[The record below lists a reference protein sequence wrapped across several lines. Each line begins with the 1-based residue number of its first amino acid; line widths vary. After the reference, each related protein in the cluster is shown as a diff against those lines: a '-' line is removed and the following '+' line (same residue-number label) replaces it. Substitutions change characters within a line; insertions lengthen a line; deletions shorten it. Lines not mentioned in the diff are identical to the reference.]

1 MKLSLFAGLTILEP
15 GESLSTNNGSFTARD
30 RETIDRLLEVG
41 AKTHRHNGNPGL
53 LNPGEAPEAVV
64 LASAGTIGP
73 GLSISVGYTW
83 EDEQGGETMLSP
95 VTVVSTPGAMPAP
108 QFVPSGVADYSGGS
122 LMVNT
127 YFYAITYTDG
137 EGGETSIGPAV
148 TVERQ
153 PGFASGQVNLSQLSF
168 NMEAVGAVGWR
179 LYRAT
184 GGGTYNLLA
193 TGDVSED
200 TFTDDGTHSLD
211 CDTHPPAV
219 ESNTTNGSN
228 SLEVTL
234 PSAISG
240 TFVNVYASI
249 SGDFNGGAFLG
260 QYPLASAGAVVT
272 YPALNFL
279 PVSPPPVNLA
289 IGGAHQIDPDTE
301 LIDWHWKRPVQEF
314 SELPSEE
321 EGTEEGDVRIV
332 ITEGKAYLFREG
344 EWKTWVGGSGASELL
359 EGAGMGFVFADED
372 LTTLRPEGFA
382 CVTWMTK
389 GEPGEPE
396 NMAEHD
402 ILIELP

>member
-1 MKLSLFAGLTILEP
+1 MKLSLFSGLTILAA
-15 GESLSTNNGSFTARD
+15 GESLATNNGAFTGRD

-53 LNPGEAPEAVV
+53 LNPEEGPEAAI

-73 GLSISVGYTW
+73 DLAISVGYTF
-83 EDEQGGETMLSP
+83 EDDQGGETMLSP
-95 VTVVSTPGAMPAP
+95 ATVVSTPAALAGP

-137 EGGETSIGPAV
+137 EGGETPIGPAV

-153 PGFASGQVNLSQLSF
+153 PGFASGQANLSQLSF

-193 TGDVSED
+193 TGDASED

-211 CDTHPPAV
+211 CDTHPPTAD
-219 ESNTTNGSN
+219 SNTTNGSN
-228 SLEVTL
+228 TLEVTL
-234 PSAISG
+234 PSATQG
-240 TFVNVYASI
+240 AFVNVYASI
-249 SGDFNGGAFLG
+249 TGDFNGGAFLG
-260 QYPLASAGAVVT
+260 QYPVASAGATVS

-279 PVSPPPVNLA
+279 PISPPPVNLA
-289 IGGAHQIDPDTE
+289 IGGAHKIDPDTE
-301 LIDWHWKRPVQEF
+301 LIDWHWKRPVAVF
-314 SELPSEE
+314 ADLPTEE
-321 EGTEEGDVRIV
+321 EGAEDGDVRIV
-332 ITEGKAYLFREG
+332 LDERKAYLFSEG

-359 EGAGMGFVFADED
+359 ETAGMGFVFADED
-372 LTTLRPEGFA
+372 LTKARPEGFA

-396 NMAEHD
+396 NMVEND